1 MGDSDKS
8 EPHELFGRRGNKIIA
23 DRDEEI
29 TDHKEDIA
37 DRKEKEPVEAEKW
50 NILGRY
56 GIARTMEDSQNH
68 DAPTG
73 KIANTRIETRRYSEI
88 HDTGA
93 NAKSELSFH
102 GQHRKGRRKET
113 QGVRT

>member
-50 NILGRY
+50 NILGKY
-56 GIARTMEDSQNH
+56 GIARIMEDSQNH
-68 DAPTG
+68 DAR
-73 KIANTRIETRRYSEI
+73 KIANTRISPRP
-88 HDTGA
+88 
-93 NAKSELSFH
+93 NAKTRTKISNTTTRAKIPDAKACRTDE
-102 GQHRKGRRKET
+102 HR
-113 QGVRT
+113 